1 MDFNNAQNNFSLGKL
16 AGKILRK
23 WYWLA
28 LSIALC
34 LAAAYMVNRYTVPLY
49 KVSASVFV
57 KNKDPFSAQEVLLDQ
72 DDEGPSKN
80 LYNEKYFLKSRS
92 LVEQAI
98 KELDFGVSYFR
109 QTDTIMVE
117 LYQKSPIEVLPDTS
131 SKFMPYYESITCT
144 ILTPKKYTLE
154 PKGDWFKP
162 HFEGKQFNFGQAYEV
177 LGFRFTI
184 QLNEFPKTDNKEIAF
199 HLNSLDGLAG
209 EYKDKLIVETEAK
222 EASIIILSTV
232 GRSPSK
238 ERAFLNKLMEKFVAQ
253 DLEEK
258 NQATAL
264 TSRFIDNLLA
274 SNMDT
279 LNTNKGQI
287 ERARGSTGTNN
298 INSKYADIRD
308 QIRELEA
315 KQITLQESATF
326 ANYLLGQ
333 LRRNADVS
341 EIAIPSGLG
350 LESPQLS
357 ANLIELRKL
366 QETIADLP
374 AKNPLRV
381 ETEVRIRELEAAVR
395 SNIVALRD
403 VTTMQLSRVNGQ
415 IASNRELL
423 RRVVP
428 VEEGILRDIEQSF
441 QTNQS
446 MVDFL
451 MKKKAEI
458 GIARTTVTSNYK
470 PVDMAR
476 TSASMMDPMKNYIT
490 ALLVGLLLPIAVIV
504 LKDSFNNKLV
514 TKRDL
519 QNNSSLP
526 LLGIIGYDGAR
537 EKAISY
543 SYKASLTA
551 ESFRSVRTNLG
562 YFIDADENAA
572 SDSAKVLLFVS
583 SISREGKTYCSKY
596 LSFVL
601 SLSGKKT
608 LLINADMRKPDRNDD
623 LEAEGF
629 TGLSHYLSGKATID
643 EIILRTKGDNLFYI
657 KSGEVPPNPSELL
670 IAPRMQHLIDTVK
683 ASFDYIIIDTPPIGA
698 FSDSV
703 VLLKYAD
710 LSICVVRQNHTTRPL
725 LENLNE
731 LHQNNPHIKMALL
744 FNYVD
749 MKKLDAGYRRS
760 YYNAEYYQA
769 AAKPSWW
776 KRLTA

>member
-1 MDFNNAQNNFSLGKL
+1 VDLNNAQNNFSLGKL

-23 WYWLA
+23 WYWLV
-28 LSIALC
+28 LSIGVC
-34 LAAAYMVNRYTVPLY
+34 LAAAYTVNRYTVPTY

-57 KNKDPFSAQEVLLDQ
+57 KNKDPFSAQALLLD
-72 DDEGPSKN
+72 ESGAGPSKN
-80 LYNEKYFLKSRS
+80 LYNEKYFLKSRT
-92 LVEQAI
+92 LIEAAMR
-98 KELDFGVSYFR
+98 ELNFGVTYLK
-109 QTDTIMVE
+109 QTDTIQVE
-117 LYQKSPIEVLPDTS
+117 LYKRSPIEVLYDTT
-131 SKFMPYYESITCT
+131 SKFVPYYETIRCSI
-144 ILTPKKYTLE
+144 LSAKKYTLE

-162 HFEGKQFNFGQAYEV
+162 YFEGKQFNFGQSYEV
-177 LGFRFTI
+177 MGFRFTI
-184 QLNEFPKTDNKEIAF
+184 QLDQPDKTNEDILFYI
-199 HLNSLDGLAG
+199 NSLDGLVG
-209 EYKDKLIVETEAK
+209 EYKEKLTAETDAK
-222 EASIIILSTV
+222 EASIIIISTV

-238 ERAFLNKLMEKFVAQ
+238 ERDFLNKLMEKFVER

-274 SNMDT
+274 SNIDT
-279 LNTNKGQI
+279 LNVQKGDI
-287 ERARGSTGTNN
+287 TRARTSVGTNN
-298 INSKYADIRD
+298 INVKYAELRS
-308 QIRELEA
+308 QIRELENRRETM
-315 KQITLQESATF
+315 QMSIGF
-326 ANYLLGQ
+326 ANVLLDQ

-341 EIAIPSGLG
+341 QIAIPAGLG
-350 LESPQLS
+350 VESPQLS
-357 ANLIELRKL
+357 ANLTELRTL
-366 QETIADLP
+366 QEDIVDLP
-374 AKNPLRV
+374 SKNPLRV
-381 ETEVRIRELEAAVR
+381 EKEARMRELEIAIR
-395 SNIVALRD
+395 SNITALRQATN
-403 VTTMQLSRVNGQ
+403 VQLGVINTR
-415 IASNRELL
+415 IATAEAQLRQVPQQDILL
-423 RRVVP
+423 A
-428 VEEGILRDIEQSF
+428 DIEQSF
-441 QTNQS
+441 QTNQT
-446 MVDFL
+446 MVNYL
-451 MKKKAEI
+451 LQKKAEA

-470 PVDMAR
+470 PVDPAR
-476 TSASMMDPMKNYIT
+476 VSASMMDPMKNYTT
-490 ALLVGLLLPIAVIV
+490 ALLVGLLVPIAFIV

-519 QNNSSLP
+519 QNHSSLP

-537 EKAISY
+537 EKSISY

-562 YFIDADENAA
+562 YFIDSDENAA
-572 SDSAKVLLFVS
+572 SDAAKVLLFVS

-596 LSFVL
+596 LAFVL

-643 EIILRTKGDNLFYI
+643 EIILRTKGDNLFYV

-725 LENLNE
+725 LDNLNE

-749 MKKLDAGYRRS
+749 MKKLDAGYKRS